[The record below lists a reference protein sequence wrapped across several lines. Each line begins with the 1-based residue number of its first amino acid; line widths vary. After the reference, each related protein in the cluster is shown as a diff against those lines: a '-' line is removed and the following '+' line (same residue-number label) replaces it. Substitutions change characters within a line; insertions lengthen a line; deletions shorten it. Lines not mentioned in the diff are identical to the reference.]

1 MNTKSVAQ
9 LLGIST
15 RTVQRWV
22 KQLNLD
28 MARNDLGH
36 FIFTE
41 EDIELL
47 KQVKNQLDEG
57 VLLQDVSVKRNN
69 RTGVVKNVQN
79 VTTVEPV
86 QPESK
91 PSELNEMEEKIKKIE
106 SSLEQKADSVV
117 SYQLIQHRRE
127 IEELRNQVAILTE
140 RITCLE
146 ELVSKEAEAAA
157 SIENKNITPRKK
169 KSFLKG
175 IFGF

>member
-1 MNTKSVAQ
+1 MNTKSVAD

-22 KQLNLD
+22 KQLGLE

-47 KQVKNQLDEG
+47 KQVKKQLEDG
-57 VLLQDVSVKRNN
+57 VLLQDITVKANN
-69 RTGVVKNVQN
+69 RTGVVRSVQ
-79 VTTVEPV
+79 T
-86 QPESK
+86 
-91 PSELNEMEEKIKKIE
+91 EMQQTDLEEIEEKIKNLE
-106 SSLEQKADSVV
+106 LSLYQKADSVV
-117 SYQLIQHRRE
+117 SYQLLQHRRE
-127 IEELRNQVAILTE
+127 IEELQNQ
-140 RITCLE
+140 ITNLKEQISNLEKLLIREVQTAASLE
-146 ELVSKEAEAAA
+146 ETK
-157 SIENKNITPRKK
+157 IKPRKK